1 MQSKGSAKNG
11 RKKDSDL
18 ILEKTLTLVELISFS
33 IQELF
38 PEEKIKHL
46 SRPKYDNQHVVNQ
59 CLTTIETQ
67 GVTEGVSLLD
77 SIKGEKNVT
86 ISSPPATTTVN

>member
-33 IQELF
+33 TQEL
-38 PEEKIKHL
+38 
-46 SRPKYDNQHVVNQ
+46 
-59 CLTTIETQ
+59 LT
-67 GVTEGVSLLD
+67 
-77 SIKGEKNVT
+77 
-86 ISSPPATTTVN
+86 